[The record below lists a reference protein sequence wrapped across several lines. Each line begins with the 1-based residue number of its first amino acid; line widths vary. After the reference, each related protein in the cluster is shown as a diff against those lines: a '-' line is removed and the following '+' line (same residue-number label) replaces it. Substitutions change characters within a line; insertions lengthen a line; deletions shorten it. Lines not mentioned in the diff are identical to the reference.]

1 MLGEKN
7 AIATVAVKDIGRAK
21 KFYEGI
27 LGLKPRP
34 TEEPSV
40 AEYQSGNAEVMV
52 YESQYAG
59 TNRATAV
66 TWIVDQLENLVQTLK
81 SKGVQFEHYDL
92 PGVKVQGD
100 IHLAGRL
107 KNAWFKDPDGN
118 VLALVSQA

>member
-21 KFYEGI
+21 KFYEGV

-34 TEEPSV
+34 TQEPSV

-52 YESQYAG
+52 YESKYAG
-59 TNRATAV
+59 TNQATAV
-66 TWIVDQLENLVQTLK
+66 TWFVDQLENLVQTLK
-81 SKGVQFEHYDL
+81 SKGVQFEHYNM
-92 PGVKVQGD
+92 PGVKLEGD

-118 VLALVSQA
+118 VLALVSTS